1 MTDLFLDPKVLNY
14 QADRYELILLTL
26 RWARALKAKGTPT
39 PMADL
44 IEQAL
49 HDIVEGKVS
58 RDEIIAAKAALP
70 TPPPS
75 DLPTAVAV
83 ADLGSDGKAAL
94 APDDEEEND
103 EKKTKKKKK
112 KAE

>member
-1 MTDLFLDPKVLNY
+1 MTDLFLEPKVLNY
-14 QADRYELILLTL
+14 QEDRYELILLTL

-49 HDIVEGKVS
+49 HDIVEGKIT
-58 RDEIIAAKAALP
+58 REEIIAAKAALP
-70 TPPPS
+70 APPAS
-75 DLPTAVAV
+75 DLPSVVSV
-83 ADLGSDGKAAL
+83 ADVGSEGKAAL
-94 APDDEEEND
+94 VADGDED

-112 KAE
+112 KE